1 MFTYNTTSKAT
12 AAALCSILNTSASQY
27 GGQYTTSGKA
37 VNGATDNT
45 DTADQYAARLADA
58 FRASKY
64 TADAATLAASVPAP
78 APTADQNQTDT
89 AAAAVMVY
97 NLGLKTASETG
108 RDILAAIVSD
118 GRRYTSAAAVMTAA
132 SKYTA
137 DADILAAIRA
147 ELDAAPV
154 DTTSQPAPAPAPA
167 PAPTDTTD
175 ASQPAPAAAVMP
187 SAADVLIIAASL
199 IKERGTLAAIKAD
212 YKALTDQYTKKGYKA
227 ILSAAAGIRYA
238 DIDTAAAGVR
248 AAVTYDSQ
256 LLAAYD
262 SARTAA
268 DWAKLC
274 QYYGAPAAPATDS
287 KADRLAAARAFV
299 AAYYKDT
306 DADGAPVRRQWFVS
320 ADGRTAYLT
329 YIPATTTATTAAA
342 VFLAAV
348 NNGRKAAKAAAYY
361 GKDDT
366 ASRKAAKFRTIG
378 HVYGVAN
385 IAVTTADGVMTISR
399 TAATGKDGKPLTA
412 AAIASQFAAV
422 SVCNT
427 DGTPTDGRRTWSDWR
442 KDVTT
447 DASAADASANK

>member
-12 AAALCSILNTSASQY
+12 AAALCSILNTIASQY
-27 GGQYTTSGKA
+27 GGTYTTSGKA
-37 VNGATDNT
+37 VNGTDTNT

-58 FRASKY
+58 FKASKY

-78 APTADQNQTDT
+78 ATD
-89 AAAAVMVY
+89 AAPVAPV
-97 NLGLKTASETG
+97 T
-108 RDILAAIVSD
+108 
-118 GRRYTSAAAVMTAA
+118 
-132 SKYTA
+132 
-137 DADILAAIRA
+137 
-147 ELDAAPV
+147 DAAPV
-154 DTTSQPAPAPAPA
+154 DTASQPAPAPAPTDA
-167 PAPTDTTD
+167 SQPASDGQPVADTATSDTATSDTD

-248 AAVTYDSQ
+248 AAVTYDGQ

-274 QYYGAPAAPATDS
+274 QYYGAPVAPATDN

-320 ADGRTAYLT
+320 ADGRTAYMT

-348 NNGRKAAKAAAYY
+348 NNGRKAAKAAAYF

-366 ASRKAAKFRTIG
+366 TSRKAAKVRTVG
-378 HVYGVAN
+378 HVYAVAN
-385 IAVTTADGVMTISR
+385 IAITTDADGVMAISR

-412 AAIASQFAAV
+412 AAIASQFGDV
-422 SVCNT
+422 SVCHT
-427 DGTPTDGRRTWSDWR
+427 DGTPTDGRRTWADWR
-442 KDVTT
+442 KDITTDAT
-447 DASAADASANK
+447 DASASK

>member
-58 FRASKY
+58 FKASKY

-78 APTADQNQTDT
+78 ATD
-89 AAAAVMVY
+89 AV
-97 NLGLKTASETG
+97 
-108 RDILAAIVSD
+108 
-118 GRRYTSAAAVMTAA
+118 
-132 SKYTA
+132 
-137 DADILAAIRA
+137 
-147 ELDAAPV
+147 PV
-154 DTTSQPAPAPAPA
+154 DTASQPAPAPAPA
-167 PAPTDTTD
+167 PAPTDASDGQPATDAATSDTD

-187 SAADVLIIAASL
+187 SAADIILIAADL
-199 IKERGTLAAIKAD
+199 IKARGTLAAIKAD

-227 ILSAAAGIRYA
+227 ILAAAAGIRYA

-248 AAVTYDSQ
+248 AAVTYDGQ

-274 QYYGAPAAPATDS
+274 QYYGAPVAPATDG

-366 ASRKAAKFRTIG
+366 ASRKAAKVRTIG
-378 HVYGVAN
+378 RVYAVASV
-385 IAVTTADGVMTISR
+385 AVTTDADGVTTISR

-412 AAIASQFAAV
+412 AAIASQYAAV
-422 SVCNT
+422 SVCHT

-447 DASAADASANK
+447 DASAADASASK

>member
-58 FRASKY
+58 FKASKY

-78 APTADQNQTDT
+78 APAPAPATDAVPVTDADQ
-89 AAAAVMVY
+89 
-97 NLGLKTASETG
+97 
-108 RDILAAIVSD
+108 
-118 GRRYTSAAAVMTAA
+118 
-132 SKYTA
+132 
-137 DADILAAIRA
+137 
-147 ELDAAPV
+147 
-154 DTTSQPAPAPAPA
+154 PAPAPA
-167 PAPTDTTD
+167 PAPTDTDTD
-175 ASQPAPAAAVMP
+175 AATSDTDQPADTTDQPAPAAAVMP
-187 SAADVLIIAASL
+187 SAADILIIAASL

-248 AAVTYDSQ
+248 AAVTYDGQ

-268 DWAKLC
+268 DWSKLC
-274 QYYGAPAAPATDS
+274 QYYGAPATPATDG

-366 ASRKAAKFRTIG
+366 TSRKAAKVRTIG

-385 IAVTTADGVMTISR
+385 IAVTTADGVTTISR
-399 TAATGKDGKPLTA
+399 TPATGKDGKPLTA
-412 AAIASQFAAV
+412 AAIASQYAAV
-422 SVCNT
+422 SVCNA

-442 KDVTT
+442 KDITTDADAT
-447 DASAADASANK
+447 DASASK

>member
-1 MFTYNTTSKAT
+1 MFTYNTTSKAN

-27 GGQYTTSGKA
+27 GGTYTTSGKA

-58 FRASKY
+58 FKASKY

-78 APTADQNQTDT
+78 ATDATPVTDT
-89 AAAAVMVY
+89 APAA
-97 NLGLKTASETG
+97 
-108 RDILAAIVSD
+108 DD
-118 GRRYTSAAAVMTAA
+118 GQPT
-132 SKYTA
+132 
-137 DADILAAIRA
+137 
-147 ELDAAPV
+147 
-154 DTTSQPAPAPAPA
+154 PAPTPA

-175 ASQPAPAAAVMP
+175 ASQPASDGQPAPAAAVMP
-187 SAADVLIIAASL
+187 SAADIILIAADL
-199 IKERGTLAAIKAD
+199 IKARGTLAAIKAD

-248 AAVTYDSQ
+248 AAVTYDGQ

-268 DWAKLC
+268 DWGKLC
-274 QYYGAPAAPATDS
+274 QYYGAPVAPATDNKS
-287 KADRLAAARAFV
+287 DRLAAARAFV

-348 NNGRKAAKAAAYY
+348 NNGRKAAKAAAYF

-366 ASRKAAKFRTIG
+366 ASRKAAKVRTIG
-378 HVYGVAN
+378 RVYAVASV
-385 IAVTTADGVMTISR
+385 AVTTDADGVTTISR

-412 AAIASQFAAV
+412 AAIASQYAAV
-422 SVCNT
+422 SVCHT

-447 DASAADASANK
+447 DASAADASESK

>member
-1 MFTYNTTSKAT
+1 MFTYNTTSKAN

-27 GGQYTTSGKA
+27 GGTYTTSGKA

-58 FRASKY
+58 FKASKY

-78 APTADQNQTDT
+78 ATDAAPVADTDKDTTT
-89 AAAAVMVY
+89 AAPVAPV
-97 NLGLKTASETG
+97 T
-108 RDILAAIVSD
+108 
-118 GRRYTSAAAVMTAA
+118 
-132 SKYTA
+132 
-137 DADILAAIRA
+137 
-147 ELDAAPV
+147 DAAPV
-154 DTTSQPAPAPAPA
+154 DT
-167 PAPTDTTD
+167 

-187 SAADVLIIAASL
+187 SAADIILIAADL
-199 IKERGTLAAIKAD
+199 IKARGTLAAIKAD

-227 ILSAAAGIRYA
+227 ILAAAAGIRYA

-248 AAVTYDSQ
+248 AAVTYDGQ

-274 QYYGAPAAPATDS
+274 QYYGAPATPATEN

-366 ASRKAAKFRTIG
+366 ASRKAAKVRTIG
-378 HVYGVAN
+378 HVYAVASLS
-385 IAVTTADGVMTISR
+385 VTTDADGVTTISR
-399 TAATGKDGKPLTA
+399 TPAQGKDGKPLTA
-412 AAIASQFAAV
+412 AAIASQYAAV
-422 SVCNT
+422 SVCHT
-427 DGTPTDGRRTWSDWR
+427 DGTPTDGRRTWADWR

-447 DASAADASANK
+447 DASAADASASK

>member
-37 VNGATDNT
+37 VNGTDTNT

-58 FRASKY
+58 FKASKY

-78 APTADQNQTDT
+78 ATDAVPVTDADQ
-89 AAAAVMVY
+89 
-97 NLGLKTASETG
+97 
-108 RDILAAIVSD
+108 
-118 GRRYTSAAAVMTAA
+118 
-132 SKYTA
+132 
-137 DADILAAIRA
+137 
-147 ELDAAPV
+147 
-154 DTTSQPAPAPAPA
+154 PAPA

-175 ASQPAPAAAVMP
+175 ASQPASDGQPVADAATSDTDGDQPAPAAAVMP
-187 SAADVLIIAASL
+187 SAADILIIAASL

-248 AAVTYDSQ
+248 AAVTYDGQ

-268 DWAKLC
+268 DWGKLC
-274 QYYGAPAAPATDS
+274 QYYGAPVAPATDG

-366 ASRKAAKFRTIG
+366 NSRKAARVRTIG

-385 IAVTTADGVMTISR
+385 IAVTTADGVTTISR
-399 TAATGKDGKPLTA
+399 TPAQGKDGKPLTA
-412 AAIASQFAAV
+412 AAIASQYAAV
-422 SVCNT
+422 SVCNA

-442 KDVTT
+442 KDITT
-447 DASAADASANK
+447 DADAADASESK

>member
-12 AAALCSILNTSASQY
+12 AAALCSILNTSTSQY

-37 VNGATDNT
+37 VKGTDTNT

-58 FRASKY
+58 FKASKY

-78 APTADQNQTDT
+78 AT
-89 AAAAVMVY
+89 
-97 NLGLKTASETG
+97 
-108 RDILAAIVSD
+108 
-118 GRRYTSAAAVMTAA
+118 
-132 SKYTA
+132 
-137 DADILAAIRA
+137 
-147 ELDAAPV
+147 DAAPV

-167 PAPTDTTD
+167 PTDASDGQPVADAATSDTD

-187 SAADVLIIAASL
+187 SAADILIIAASL

-227 ILSAAAGIRYA
+227 ILAAAAGIRYA

-248 AAVTYDSQ
+248 AAVTYDGQ

-268 DWAKLC
+268 DWSRLC
-274 QYYGAPAAPATDS
+274 QYYGAPVAPATDN

-366 ASRKAAKFRTIG
+366 TSRKAAKVRTIG
-378 HVYGVAN
+378 HVYGVASV
-385 IAVTTADGVMTISR
+385 AVSTDADGITTISR
-399 TAATGKDGKPLTA
+399 TPAQGKDGKPLTA
-412 AAIASQFAAV
+412 AAIASQYAAV
-422 SVCNT
+422 SVCHT
-427 DGTPTDGRRTWSDWR
+427 DGTPTDGRRTWADWR

>member
-12 AAALCSILNTSASQY
+12 AAALCSILDTIASQY

-37 VNGATDNT
+37 VKGTDTNT
-45 DTADQYAARLADA
+45 DTADQFAARLADA
-58 FRASKY
+58 FKASKY

-78 APTADQNQTDT
+78 ATDAVPVTDT
-89 AAAAVMVY
+89 D
-97 NLGLKTASETG
+97 KDTT
-108 RDILAAIVSD
+108 
-118 GRRYTSAAAVMTAA
+118 TAA
-132 SKYTA
+132 PVAPVT
-137 DADILAAIRA
+137 
-147 ELDAAPV
+147 DAAPV
-154 DTTSQPAPAPAPA
+154 DNTSQPAPAPAPA
-167 PAPTDTTD
+167 PAPTDASQPASDGQPVADAATSDTD

-187 SAADVLIIAASL
+187 SAADILIIAASL

-248 AAVTYDSQ
+248 AAVTYDGQ

-274 QYYGAPAAPATDS
+274 QYYGAPVAPATDN

-348 NNGRKAAKAAAYY
+348 NNGRKAAKAAAYF

-366 ASRKAAKFRTIG
+366 TSRKAAKVRTIG
-378 HVYGVAN
+378 HVYAVAN
-385 IAVTTADGVMTISR
+385 LSVTTDADGVTTISR
-399 TAATGKDGKPLTA
+399 TPAQGKDGKPLSA
-412 AAIASQFAAV
+412 AVIGVAYSAV

-427 DGTPTDGRRTWSDWR
+427 DGTPTDGRRTWADWR

>member
-1 MFTYNTTSKAT
+1 MFTYNTTSKAN
-12 AAALCSILNTSASQY
+12 AAALCSILNTIASQH
-27 GGQYTTSGKA
+27 GGTYTTSGKA

-45 DTADQYAARLADA
+45 DAADQYAARLADA
-58 FRASKY
+58 FKASKY

-78 APTADQNQTDT
+78 VT
-89 AAAAVMVY
+89 
-97 NLGLKTASETG
+97 
-108 RDILAAIVSD
+108 
-118 GRRYTSAAAVMTAA
+118 
-132 SKYTA
+132 
-137 DADILAAIRA
+137 
-147 ELDAAPV
+147 DAAPV

-167 PAPTDTTD
+167 PAPTDASQPASDGQPVADAATSDTD
-175 ASQPAPAAAVMP
+175 GGQPAPAAAVMP
-187 SAADVLIIAASL
+187 SAADILIIAASL

-212 YKALTDQYTKKGYKA
+212 YKTLTDQYTKKGYKA

-248 AAVTYDSQ
+248 AAVTYDGQ

-274 QYYGAPAAPATDS
+274 QYYGAPVAPATEN

-320 ADGRTAYLT
+320 ADGLTAYLT

-348 NNGRKAAKAAAYY
+348 NNGRKAAKAAAYF

-366 ASRKAAKFRTIG
+366 ASRKAAKVRTIG
-378 HVYGVAN
+378 HVYAVAN
-385 IAVTTADGVMTISR
+385 VAVTTDADGVTTISR

-412 AAIASQFAAV
+412 AAIASQYAAV
-422 SVCNT
+422 SVCNA
-427 DGTPTDGRRTWSDWR
+427 DGTPTDGRRTWADWR

>member
-37 VNGATDNT
+37 VKGTDTNT

-58 FRASKY
+58 FKASKY
-64 TADAATLAASVPAP
+64 TADAATLAACLPAP
-78 APTADQNQTDT
+78 APT
-89 AAAAVMVY
+89 
-97 NLGLKTASETG
+97 
-108 RDILAAIVSD
+108 
-118 GRRYTSAAAVMTAA
+118 
-132 SKYTA
+132 
-137 DADILAAIRA
+137 DAG
-147 ELDAAPV
+147 PV
-154 DTTSQPAPAPAPA
+154 DTACQPAPAPA
-167 PAPTDTTD
+167 PAPTDASDGQPATDAATSDTD

-187 SAADVLIIAASL
+187 SAADIILIAADL
-199 IKERGTLAAIKAD
+199 IKTRGTLAAIKAD

-227 ILSAAAGIRYA
+227 ILAAAAGIRYA

-248 AAVTYDSQ
+248 AAVTYDGQ

-268 DWAKLC
+268 DWSKLC
-274 QYYGAPAAPATDS
+274 QYYGTPAAPASDS

-366 ASRKAAKFRTIG
+366 ASRKAAKVRTIG
-378 HVYGVAN
+378 RVYAVASV
-385 IAVTTADGVMTISR
+385 AVTTDADGVTTISR
-399 TAATGKDGKPLTA
+399 TAATGKDGKPMTA
-412 AAIASQFAAV
+412 AAIASQFGDV
-422 SVCNT
+422 SVCHT

-447 DASAADASANK
+447 DATDASASK

>member
-37 VNGATDNT
+37 VNGTADNT

-58 FRASKY
+58 FKASKY
-64 TADAATLAASVPAP
+64 TADAATS
-78 APTADQNQTDT
+78 DTD
-89 AAAAVMVY
+89 
-97 NLGLKTASETG
+97 G
-108 RDILAAIVSD
+108 D
-118 GRRYTSAAAVMTAA
+118 
-132 SKYTA
+132 
-137 DADILAAIRA
+137 
-147 ELDAAPV
+147 
-154 DTTSQPAPAPAPA
+154 
-167 PAPTDTTD
+167 
-175 ASQPAPAAAVMP
+175 QPAPAAAVMP
-187 SAADVLIIAASL
+187 SAADILIIAASL

-268 DWAKLC
+268 DWVKLC
-274 QYYGAPAAPATDS
+274 QYYGTPAAPATDG

-366 ASRKAAKFRTIG
+366 ASRKAAKVRTIG

-385 IAVTTADGVMTISR
+385 VAVSTDADGVITISR

-412 AAIASQFAAV
+412 AAIASQFGGV
-422 SVCNT
+422 SVCNA
-427 DGTPTDGRRTWSDWR
+427 DGTPTDGRRSWSDWR

-447 DASAADASANK
+447 DATDATDASASK

>member
-27 GGQYTTSGKA
+27 GGTYTTSGKA
-37 VNGATDNT
+37 VNGTDTNT

-78 APTADQNQTDT
+78 APAT
-89 AAAAVMVY
+89 AAVPV
-97 NLGLKTASETG
+97 T
-108 RDILAAIVSD
+108 D
-118 GRRYTSAAAVMTAA
+118 G
-132 SKYTA
+132 
-137 DADILAAIRA
+137 D
-147 ELDAAPV
+147 
-154 DTTSQPAPAPAPA
+154 QPA
-167 PAPTDTTD
+167 PAPTDASDGQPVADAATSDTD

-187 SAADVLIIAASL
+187 SAADILIIAASL
-199 IKERGTLAAIKAD
+199 IKARGTLAAIKAD
-212 YKALTDQYTKKGYKA
+212 YKTLTDQYTKKGYKA

-248 AAVTYDSQ
+248 AAVTYDGQ

-274 QYYGAPAAPATDS
+274 QYYGAPVAPATEN

-366 ASRKAAKFRTIG
+366 ASRKAAKVRTIG

-385 IAVTTADGVMTISR
+385 IAVTTADGVTTISR

-412 AAIASQFAAV
+412 AAIASQYSAV
-422 SVCNT
+422 SVCHT

-442 KDVTT
+442 KDVTA
-447 DASAADASANK
+447 DASAADASASK

>member
-27 GGQYTTSGKA
+27 GGTYTTSGKA
-37 VNGATDNT
+37 VNGTDTNT

-78 APTADQNQTDT
+78 ATDT
-89 AAAAVMVY
+89 
-97 NLGLKTASETG
+97 
-108 RDILAAIVSD
+108 
-118 GRRYTSAAAVMTAA
+118 
-132 SKYTA
+132 
-137 DADILAAIRA
+137 
-147 ELDAAPV
+147 AAPV
-154 DTTSQPAPAPAPA
+154 DTTSQPAPAPAP
-167 PAPTDTTD
+167 TDASDGQPVADAATSDTD

-187 SAADVLIIAASL
+187 SAADILIIAASL
-199 IKERGTLAAIKAD
+199 IKARGTLAAIKAD
-212 YKALTDQYTKKGYKA
+212 YKTLTDQYTKKGYKA

-248 AAVTYDSQ
+248 AAVTYDGQ

-274 QYYGAPAAPATDS
+274 QYYGAPVAPATEN

-366 ASRKAAKFRTIG
+366 ASRKAAKVRTIG
-378 HVYGVAN
+378 RVYAVASV
-385 IAVTTADGVMTISR
+385 AVTTDADGVTTISR

-412 AAIASQFAAV
+412 AAIASQYSAV
-422 SVCNT
+422 SVCHT

-442 KDVTT
+442 KDVTA
-447 DASAADASANK
+447 DASAADASASK

>member
-1 MFTYNTTSKAT
+1 MKQTNTTAKASAKAT
-12 AAALCSILNTSASQY
+12 
-27 GGQYTTSGKA
+27 TTTA
-37 VNGATDNT
+37 TATATATDAIKAY
-45 DTADQYAARLADA
+45 D
-58 FRASKY
+58 
-64 TADAATLAASVPAP
+64 
-78 APTADQNQTDT
+78 
-89 AAAAVMVY
+89 
-97 NLGLKTASETG
+97 LGLKTASETG
-108 RDILAAIVSD
+108 RAILATIMANNAHFD
-118 GRRYTSAAAVMTAA
+118 SADAVINAV
-132 SKYTA
+132 SKYTK
-137 DADILAAIRA
+137 DTDIITAIRA
-147 ELDAAPV
+147 ELDAAPLV
-154 DTTSQPAPAPAPA
+154 DAPA
-167 PAPTDTTD
+167 PAPTD
-175 ASQPAPAAAVMP
+175 ASQPASDGQPVADAATSDTDADQPAPVAAVMP
-187 SAADVLIIAASL
+187 SAADIILIAANL

-212 YKALTDQYTKKGYKA
+212 YKALTDQYTKKGFKA
-227 ILSAAAGIRYA
+227 ILAAAAGIRYA

-248 AAVTYDSQ
+248 AAVTYDGQ

-274 QYYGAPAAPATDS
+274 QYYGAPVAPATDN

-366 ASRKAAKFRTIG
+366 ASRKAAKVRTIG
-378 HVYGVAN
+378 HVYAVASLS
-385 IAVTTADGVMTISR
+385 VTTDADGVTTISR
-399 TAATGKDGKPLTA
+399 TPAQGKDGKPLTA
-412 AAIASQFAAV
+412 AAIASQYAAV
-422 SVCNT
+422 LVCDA
-427 DGTPTDGRRTWSDWR
+427 DGTPTCGRRTWADWR
-442 KDVTT
+442 NDVTT

>member
-1 MFTYNTTSKAT
+1 MLNVMFTYNTTSKAT
-12 AAALCSILNTSASQY
+12 AAALCSILNTIASQY
-27 GGQYTTSGKA
+27 GGTYTTSGKA
-37 VNGATDNT
+37 VNGTADNT

-58 FRASKY
+58 FKASKY

-78 APTADQNQTDT
+78 A
-89 AAAAVMVY
+89 
-97 NLGLKTASETG
+97 
-108 RDILAAIVSD
+108 SD
-118 GRRYTSAAAVMTAA
+118 AG
-132 SKYTA
+132 
-137 DADILAAIRA
+137 
-147 ELDAAPV
+147 PV
-154 DTTSQPAPAPAPA
+154 DTASQPAPAPTDASQPA
-167 PAPTDTTD
+167 SDGQPVADAATSDTD

-248 AAVTYDSQ
+248 AAVTYDGQ

-274 QYYGAPAAPATDS
+274 QYYGAPVAPATDG

-320 ADGRTAYLT
+320 ADGRTAYMT

-366 ASRKAAKFRTIG
+366 TSRKAAKVRTIG
-378 HVYGVAN
+378 HVYAVAN
-385 IAVTTADGVMTISR
+385 VAVTTDADGVMTISR
-399 TAATGKDGKPLTA
+399 TAATGKDGKPLSA
-412 AAIASQFAAV
+412 AAIASQFGDV
-422 SVCNT
+422 SVCHT

-447 DASAADASANK
+447 DATDTSK

>member
-27 GGQYTTSGKA
+27 GGTYTTSGKA
-37 VNGATDNT
+37 VNGTDTNT

-78 APTADQNQTDT
+78 ATDT
-89 AAAAVMVY
+89 
-97 NLGLKTASETG
+97 
-108 RDILAAIVSD
+108 
-118 GRRYTSAAAVMTAA
+118 
-132 SKYTA
+132 
-137 DADILAAIRA
+137 
-147 ELDAAPV
+147 AAPV
-154 DTTSQPAPAPAPA
+154 DTTSQPAPAPAP
-167 PAPTDTTD
+167 TDASDGQPVADAATSDTD

-187 SAADVLIIAASL
+187 SAADILIIAASL
-199 IKERGTLAAIKAD
+199 IKARGTLAAIKAD
-212 YKALTDQYTKKGYKA
+212 YKTLTDQYTKKGYKA

-248 AAVTYDSQ
+248 AAVTYDGQ

-274 QYYGAPAAPATDS
+274 QYYGAPVAPATEN

-366 ASRKAAKFRTIG
+366 ASRKAAKVRTIG

-385 IAVTTADGVMTISR
+385 IAVTTADGVTTISR

-412 AAIASQFAAV
+412 AAIASQYSAV
-422 SVCNT
+422 LVCHT

-442 KDVTT
+442 KDITTDATDAT
-447 DASAADASANK
+447 DASASK

>member
-27 GGQYTTSGKA
+27 GGQYTTNGKA
-37 VNGATDNT
+37 VKGTDTNT

-58 FRASKY
+58 FKASKY

-78 APTADQNQTDT
+78 AP
-89 AAAAVMVY
+89 
-97 NLGLKTASETG
+97 
-108 RDILAAIVSD
+108 
-118 GRRYTSAAAVMTAA
+118 
-132 SKYTA
+132 
-137 DADILAAIRA
+137 
-147 ELDAAPV
+147 
-154 DTTSQPAPAPAPA
+154 
-167 PAPTDTTD
+167 APTDTDTDATTD
-175 ASQPAPAAAVMP
+175 ASQPASDGQPVADAATSDTDQPADTTDQPAPAAAVMP
-187 SAADVLIIAASL
+187 SAADILIIAANL
-199 IKERGTLAAIKAD
+199 VKERGTLAAIKAD

-248 AAVTYDSQ
+248 AAVTYDGQ

-268 DWAKLC
+268 DWVKLC
-274 QYYGAPAAPATDS
+274 QYYGAPAAPATDG

-366 ASRKAAKFRTIG
+366 TSRKAAKVRTIG

-385 IAVTTADGVMTISR
+385 IAVTTADGVTTISR
-399 TAATGKDGKPLTA
+399 TPATGKDGKPLTA

-422 SVCNT
+422 SVCNA

-442 KDVTT
+442 KDITTDADAT
-447 DASAADASANK
+447 DASASK

>member
-12 AAALCSILNTSASQY
+12 AAALCSILNTIASQY

-58 FRASKY
+58 FKASKY

-78 APTADQNQTDT
+78 APAPTD
-89 AAAAVMVY
+89 A
-97 NLGLKTASETG
+97 
-108 RDILAAIVSD
+108 
-118 GRRYTSAAAVMTAA
+118 
-132 SKYTA
+132 
-137 DADILAAIRA
+137 
-147 ELDAAPV
+147 
-154 DTTSQPAPAPAPA
+154 SQPASDGQPVADAA
-167 PAPTDTTD
+167 TSDTD

-248 AAVTYDSQ
+248 AAVTYDGQ

-268 DWAKLC
+268 DWGKLC
-274 QYYGAPAAPATDS
+274 QYYGAPVAPATDN

-320 ADGRTAYLT
+320 ADGRTAYMT

-366 ASRKAAKFRTIG
+366 TSRKAAKVRTIG
-378 HVYGVAN
+378 RVYAVASV
-385 IAVTTADGVMTISR
+385 AVTTDADGVMTISR

-412 AAIASQFAAV
+412 AAIASQYAAV
-422 SVCNT
+422 SVCHT

-447 DASAADASANK
+447 DASDTSK

>member
-37 VNGATDNT
+37 VNGAADNT

-58 FRASKY
+58 FKASKY

-78 APTADQNQTDT
+78 ATD
-89 AAAAVMVY
+89 AV
-97 NLGLKTASETG
+97 
-108 RDILAAIVSD
+108 
-118 GRRYTSAAAVMTAA
+118 
-132 SKYTA
+132 
-137 DADILAAIRA
+137 
-147 ELDAAPV
+147 PV

-167 PAPTDTTD
+167 PTDASQPASDGQPVADAATSDTD

-187 SAADVLIIAASL
+187 SAADILIIAASL

-248 AAVTYDSQ
+248 AAVTYDGQ

-262 SARTAA
+262 SARGAA

-274 QYYGAPAAPATDS
+274 QYYGAPVAPATDS

-306 DADGAPVRRQWFVS
+306 DADGV
-320 ADGRTAYLT
+320 
-329 YIPATTTATTAAA
+329 I
-342 VFLAAV
+342 
-348 NNGRKAAKAAAYY
+348 
-361 GKDDT
+361 
-366 ASRKAAKFRTIG
+366 
-378 HVYGVAN
+378 
-385 IAVTTADGVMTISR
+385 TISR

-412 AAIASQFAAV
+412 AAIASQFGGV
-422 SVCNT
+422 SVCNA
-427 DGTPTDGRRTWSDWR
+427 DGTPTDGRRTWADWR

-447 DASAADASANK
+447 DAADTDTSK